1 MAACILLQAA
11 VAVVPAIKASLRPLA
26 EGAEMDE
33 DEDNDDDEDDD
44 EDEDEDE
51 EEDEE
56 ELAAVTAQ
64 RTAEFAAA
72 VRKAKVRLCTCIDSM
87 LQCRHGG
94 CNGSF

>member
-1 MAACILLQAA
+1 MAACNLLQAA
-11 VAVVPAIKASLRPLA
+11 VASVPAIKASLR

-33 DEDNDDDEDDD
+33 DEDDDDDEDN
-44 EDEDEDE
+44 DEDE

-72 VRKAKVRLCTCIDSM
+72 VRKQKAKVQLCTCIDSM